1 MELFFSRVSGNS
13 ARAAFALHEAGA
25 RYTPRPLNPRAGE
38 TRAPAYLAVNPMGK
52 VPALV
57 DGAVHLW
64 ESNAIA
70 WYAAETHPA
79 SRLLPGTPAGRASVQ
94 RWLMFQA
101 AHVSPAS
108 IDVYRATNERVRAFW
123 NVSSTPDVV
132 EAGRRALARYLPVLE
147 DALGDRP
154 WLEGDALTLA
164 DIAYAPHLWLLAE
177 GGFDFVGT
185 PRVCAWLERLL
196 VRPAW
201 QRTHEMLFERGE

>member
-1 MELFFSRVSGNS
+1 MDFFYSRVSGNS
-13 ARAAFALHEAGA
+13 ARAAFALAEAGA

-70 WYAAETHPA
+70 WYAAATHPA

-101 AHVSPAS
+101 GHVTPAC
-108 IDVYRATNERVRAFW
+108 IDVYRSTNERVRAFW
-123 NVSSTPDVV
+123 NVTSTPEVA
-132 EAGRRALARYLPVLE
+132 ERGRRELARYLPVLE
-147 DALGDRP
+147 DALDGRP
-154 WLEGDALTLA
+154 WLEGDTLTLA
-164 DIAYAPHLWLLAE
+164 DVAYAPHLWFLAE
-177 GGFDFVGT
+177 GGFDFDGT
-185 PRVCAWLERLL
+185 PRVRAWLDRLL
-196 VRPAW
+196 ARPAW
-201 QRTHEMLFERGE
+201 QQTRALLFDP